1 MARRYAHIT
10 STIFSSLCFCFFLPT
25 VYSELPQDQKSIMVS
40 LYDMIHNN
48 TGTSFAWN
56 GTNRGSDPCSWKGVS
71 CSPNNSSIT
80 NISLHLFSISNPDT
94 LPLLCGIKSL
104 ESLDVSGNQLS
115 SIPGG
120 FITGCGGMSGL
131 KVLNFSSN
139 LLEGPLS
146 IFSGFGVLES
156 LDLSMNSLSGNIDL
170 QLDSL
175 SSLKN
180 LDLSSNKFGGH
191 IPTSLGKSNA
201 LVELQLSANS
211 FDGEIPSQIVK
222 YENLSLIDLSLNKL
236 SGPIPESLGDLS
248 SLKTLSLSA
257 NRLSGTI
264 PKTLGNITTLLRFSA
279 NQNGFVGDVPAG
291 ITSYLNNLDLSY
303 NSLSGTIPWDL
314 LSPSNLQY
322 VDLSNNKLEGSIPAN
337 MGSTLVRLRL
347 GSNSLAGPIPSKPF
361 QSLQNLTFLELEN
374 NQLNG
379 SIPLE
384 LLSCKNLALL
394 NLAHNKLAGPL
405 PADIGNLISLQVLKL
420 EMNGFVGG
428 VPDSISKLKILQ
440 RLNMS
445 WNSLTGVIPDSIS
458 TLHTLTNL
466 DLRENGLNGS
476 IPNSIGNL
484 NLLLELQLGNNQLSG
499 LIPEMPM
506 QLQIALN
513 LSHNLFTGPIPT
525 TLTRLT
531 ALEVLDLSNNT
542 FSGQI
547 PESMTR
553 MSGLTHL
560 ILANNHLSGV
570 VPAFPNYVELSLE
583 GNRQLI
589 FPPPPPQN
597 SPVVSGKKKLS
608 VAVVIVIAVA
618 VAVIA
623 VGVFT
628 CIALSVLRNM
638 YKVRG
643 YWLVDDHHT
652 HHNSQLDFSK
662 AMAVTR
668 RPTNT
673 LLSTEWYTYYRAVMP
688 SGISYFIKKINW
700 SNKAFTLHDPEKF
713 VEELTRLASVANP
726 NIMTPLAYVL
736 TSHSAFIFHEFPE
749 FGSLFHLL
757 HSDDNNVLDW
767 KSRFSIAL
775 GISRGLN
782 FLHGNGSEDDAPRI
796 LLNLS
801 TRSIMMKSLSEPIIG
816 DFELSNLI
824 RPSHNKRTPSV
835 VAAAVGF
842 VPPEYAYTM
851 RVTTS
856 GNIYSFG
863 VIMLELL
870 TGKQAVYE
878 GIELAS
884 WVTSRSD
891 QPENLEE
898 IIDRRVGET
907 SMEVQDQMVASLR
920 IALRCISTSPSKR
933 PDAEALLQML
943 LDLAK
948 YRKSKDLRRYLGLPS
963 VLGRYKSATFRYIEE
978 RIRERIGSWQNK
990 LLSKAGKEVLLK
1002 SIAQSL
1008 PIFTMSSTDSC
1019 LRHYREAFQ
1028 SLLVGGGG
1036 GGSRGIHWLSWKR
1049 LCEPKCKGGLGF
1061 KCIHEFNKAHLQN
1074 SGARGF
1080 KDGVARRI
1088 GNGEDTRIWGWGWLS
1103 NSTGTCLTTPCIE
1116 ELKEAKVKDSW
1127 RWMGD
1132 TRGCYTVKHG
1142 YRLLTASSTRE
1153 NNDAMFKA
1161 WRFCG
1166 LCRFHPK

>member
-1 MARRYAHIT
+1 MATRYAHIT
-10 STIFSSLCFCFFLPT
+10 STIFSLLCFCFFLPT
-25 VYSELPQDQKSIMVS
+25 VYSELPQDQKNIMGS
-40 LYDMIHNN
+40 LYDMIHDN
-48 TGTSFAWN
+48 TGTSFAWS

-80 NISLHLFSISNPDT
+80 NITLHLFSISNPDT
-94 LPLLCGIKSL
+94 LPLLCGIKTL
-104 ESLDVSGNQLS
+104 ESLDVSNNQLS
-115 SIPGG
+115 SIPDG
-120 FITGCGGMSGL
+120 FITDCGGISGL

-139 LLEGPLS
+139 KLKGPLP

-180 LDLSSNKFGGH
+180 LDLSSNNFGGH

-201 LVELQLSANS
+201 LVELQLSVNY

-222 YENLSLIDLSLNKL
+222 YENLSFIDLSLNKL

-248 SLKTLSLSA
+248 SLKTLILSA
-257 NRLSGTI
+257 NKLSGTI
-264 PKTLGNITTLLRFSA
+264 PKTLGNITTLLRFAA
-279 NQNGFVGDVPAG
+279 NQNYFVGNVPAG

-303 NSLSGTIPWDL
+303 NNLSGTIPWDL
-314 LSPSNLQY
+314 LSPLNLQY
-322 VDLSNNKLEGSIPAN
+322 VDMSNNKLEGSIPAN
-337 MGSTLVRLRL
+337 MGSTLFRLRL
-347 GSNSLAGPIPSKPF
+347 GSNSLAGPIPPKPF
-361 QSLQNLTFLELEN
+361 QSLQNLTYLELEN

-384 LLSCKNLALL
+384 LLSCKKLALL
-394 NLAHNKLAGPL
+394 SLAHNKLAGPL
-405 PADIGNLISLQVLKL
+405 PADIGNLINLQVLKL

-428 VPDSISKLKILQ
+428 IPDSISKLNKLQ

-445 WNSLTGVIPDSIS
+445 WNSLTGTIPDSIS

-484 NLLLELQLGNNQLSG
+484 NNLLELQLGNNQLSG

-570 VPAFPNYVELSLE
+570 VPTFPKYVELSLE

-589 FPPPPPQN
+589 FPPPPSPQN
-597 SPVVSGKKKLS
+597 APSVS
-608 VAVVIVIAVA
+608 
-618 VAVIA
+618 
-623 VGVFT
+623 
-628 CIALSVLRNM
+628 
-638 YKVRG
+638 G
-643 YWLVDDHHT
+643 YWLKDDPDIHHK
-652 HHNSQLDFSK
+652 SQLDFCK

-673 LLSTEWYTYYRAVMP
+673 ILSTEWYTFYRAVMP
-688 SGISYFIKKINW
+688 SGISYCIKKINW

-726 NIMTPLAYVL
+726 NIMIPLAYVL
-736 TSHSAFIFHEFPE
+736 TSHSAFIFYEFPE
-749 FGSLFHLL
+749 FG
-757 HSDDNNVLDW
+757 
-767 KSRFSIAL
+767 
-775 GISRGLN
+775 
-782 FLHGNGSEDDAPRI
+782 NGSEDAPII

-870 TGKQAVYE
+870 TGKQGVYE
-878 GIELAS
+878 GIELAT

-898 IIDRRVGET
+898 ILDSRVGET
-907 SMEVQDQMVASLR
+907 SMEVQHQMVALLR
-920 IALRCISTSPSKR
+920 IALRCISTSPSER

-948 YRKSKDLRRYLGLPS
+948 
-963 VLGRYKSATFRYIEE
+963 
-978 RIRERIGSWQNK
+978 
-990 LLSKAGKEVLLK
+990 
-1002 SIAQSL
+1002 
-1008 PIFTMSSTDSC
+1008 
-1019 LRHYREAFQ
+1019 
-1028 SLLVGGGG
+1028 
-1036 GGSRGIHWLSWKR
+1036 
-1049 LCEPKCKGGLGF
+1049 
-1061 KCIHEFNKAHLQN
+1061 
-1074 SGARGF
+1074 
-1080 KDGVARRI
+1080 
-1088 GNGEDTRIWGWGWLS
+1088 
-1103 NSTGTCLTTPCIE
+1103 
-1116 ELKEAKVKDSW
+1116 
-1127 RWMGD
+1127 
-1132 TRGCYTVKHG
+1132 
-1142 YRLLTASSTRE
+1142 
-1153 NNDAMFKA
+1153 
-1161 WRFCG
+1161 
-1166 LCRFHPK
+1166 